1 MDITDY
7 VKQTVDPSL
16 EVGGPV
22 LEDNSIE
29 SYDLMTV
36 LPTASSSIDNP
47 VGDLRFD
54 INQSDQY
61 LHLHKAFLHLRIQA
75 LNITNP
81 NNKIPISAARE
92 NSDNVAGD
100 NAVAGKYL
108 GAPTHNAWAHLFSD
122 VRWEINS
129 QPIQRYHEF
138 STINT
143 MHRTILSTTDTNDYG
158 LDSGAF
164 CLESGSRL
172 GGDGVV
178 TSIKSGINLISDTIN
193 NNVPPVE
200 PLSTLI
206 NKGFQKRRQYFTRFA
221 DTAAERG
228 TMDFQ
233 IPLSEIFTFH
243 RDYKQVIFGMSHALV
258 MTFAEMTN
266 AVKNFFQFNN
276 DPTNPAIWV
285 PGIKFEYAALMVPT
299 VRPSLVMQEKFNRM
313 ILDKVEYPISF
324 RGMRVSTF
332 SVPDTSDF
340 SWNAAS
346 VSISSEQPLWCVIG
360 FQNVFRDNK
369 FNYTKS
375 MFDNLNVT
383 DISAYANGAKLP
395 LQTRNYNRDKFGF
408 SRPYNEF
415 QSFKHD
421 FDGYDKTSRSAVDQF
436 DYTQLYPLYVI
447 DLNRI
452 PEQRRNGVVN
462 ISIQA
467 RLGSNAPAGT
477 RAYMLLYTKSV
488 MTAVSDG
495 TRLNLV
501 RQ

>member
-29 SYDLMTV
+29 SYDYMTV

-54 INQSDQY
+54 INQSDTY

-75 LNITNP
+75 RNLTSGTVITR
-81 NNKIPISAARE
+81 ARE
-92 NSDNVAGD
+92 DTDNTGANVD
-100 NAVAGKYL
+100 NYYEI
-108 GAPTHNAWAHLFSD
+108 APTHNAWSHLFSD
-122 VRWEINS
+122 VRWETNS

-138 STINT
+138 GTINT

-172 GGDGVV
+172 DGNGRVESIKNDINLTTGAGVV
-178 TSIKSGINLISDTIN
+178 
-193 NNVPPVE
+193 
-200 PLSTLI
+200 PLPTGT
-206 NKGFQKRRQYFTRFA
+206 NKGFYKRRQYFTRYA
-221 DTAAERG
+221 DANVTTRG

-233 IPLSEIFTFH
+233 IPLSEIFTFI
-243 RDYKQVIFGMSHALV
+243 RDYKQVVFGMSHALV
-258 MTFAEMTN
+258 MTFAEMSN
-266 AVKNFFQFNN
+266 AVKNFYQIKN
-276 DPTNPAIWV
+276 DPTVGAVWT
-285 PGIKFEYAALMVPT
+285 PGIKFEYAALMVPV

-332 SVPDTSDF
+332 TVPDTSDF

-346 VSISSEQPLWCVIG
+346 VSISSEQPLWAVIG
-360 FQNVFRDNK
+360 FQNTFRDNK

-375 MFDNLNVT
+375 MFDNLDVT

-395 LQTRNYNRDKFGF
+395 LQTRNYNKDKFGF

-452 PEQRRNGVVN
+452 PEQRRNGIVN

-467 RLGSNAPAGT
+467 RLGTNAPAGT

-488 MTAVSDG
+488 LTAVSDG